1 MSKMSKAE
9 IREALTAQT
18 MGAIH
23 AYLREVNAEKVAE
36 SAQKEMQECIKK
48 RDEFEKKLKG

>member
-1 MSKMSKAE
+1 MSKAE